1 MREPGDMSGVARVT
15 FPDQSGIY
23 VVSFI
28 RPEGKNFNVI
38 GEISII
44 LPNRETIGTTRDINE
59 SENYSPRFIQSIRKQ
74 QAFVTLQDTTKS
86 VDYDSESTLK
96 VKKLM

>member
-28 RPEGKNFNVI
+28 RPEGSNLNVI
-38 GEISII
+38 GKISIV
-44 LPNRETIGTTRDINE
+44 LPNREATGIIRDANE
-59 SENYSPRFIQSIRKQ
+59 SENYSPRFIHSIRKQ
-74 QAFVTLQDTTKS
+74 QAYVTFQDTTKS
-86 VDYDSESTLK
+86 GDCESESTLK